1 MALFPLMIELQGAPC
16 LVVGGGRTALRKA
29 QTLLESGARLHLVAP
44 QILPELRRLPAA
56 IHEREARP
64 EDVLGMTLVV
74 DASGS
79 EAAAAM
85 LRRECASRRI
95 PLNVVDEPERC
106 SFIFPAILRR
116 GALVAG
122 ISTGGA
128 SPLAA
133 AWARDRLDECLP
145 GQLEGILTQMQ
156 TLRKRLKGR
165 ISEQPRRAA
174 CLRAALH
181 ESLKKGR
188 PLTGGELARLEAA
201 GAGGGAA
208 KSGNAADNDAKSG
221 TLHPPAGFVCL
232 VGAGCVSRE
241 LITLRGLRAMRRA
254 DVILYDALL
263 PPGLLELA
271 PRARHIY
278 TGKRGGGPGMP
289 QQKINALMIAEAA
302 AGRVVCRL
310 KGGDAFVFG
319 RGGEEIEALRQAGI
333 PYEVVPGVSS
343 AIAVPALA
351 GISVTHRDV
360 SRGFHVVTA
369 RTVHGLRDGLA
380 QLAAEPDTLV
390 FLMGVGQLPALAA
403 GLIAGGKNPDTPAAV
418 LGGKTVRAP
427 LGAIAEA
434 AKHVRPPA
442 VIVVG
447 PTAALDLRPG
457 AGPDGGPESAPGG
470 DTKTNAF

>member
-1 MALFPLMIELQGAPC
+1 MAFFPLMIELQNAPC

-29 QTLLESGARLHLVAP
+29 QVLLESGARLYVAAP
-44 QILPELRRLPAA
+44 QVLPELRRLP
-56 IHEREARP
+56 IEIRERKVQP
-64 EDVLGMTLVV
+64 EDLVGMTLVV

-79 EAAAAM
+79 MAAAAL
-85 LRRECASRRI
+85 LRRECAARRI
-95 PLNVVDEPERC
+95 PLNVVDCPEQC
-106 SFIFPAILRR
+106 SFLFPAILRR

-145 GQLEGILTQMQ
+145 AQLEEILAEMRS
-156 TLRKRLKGR
+156 LRQRLKR
-165 ISEQPRRAA
+165 TIPEQPRRAA
-174 CLRAALH
+174 CLRAALR
-181 ESLKKGR
+181 EALKKGR

-201 GAGGGAA
+201 GANSGNANSGGAKSNDANGGA
-208 KSGNAADNDAKSG
+208 KSGDAG
-221 TLHPPAGFVCL
+221 GGQNPPAGFVYL
-232 VGAGCVSRE
+232 VGAGCADRE

-263 PPGLLELA
+263 PPGLLEFA
-271 PRARHIY
+271 PRAERID
-278 TGKRGGGPGMP
+278 TGKRGGRAGMT

-319 RGGEEIEALRQAGI
+319 RGGEEIEALRRAGI

-343 AIAVPALA
+343 AIAVPELA
-351 GISVTHRDV
+351 GIPVTHRGV

-369 RTVHGLRDGLA
+369 RTVKGLRDDLA
-380 QLAAEPDTLV
+380 RLAALPDTLV
-390 FLMGVGQLPALAA
+390 FLMGVGQLPELAA
-403 GLIAGGKNPDTPAAV
+403 GLMAGGKSPGTPAAV

-434 AKHVRPPA
+434 ARHIRPPA

-447 PTAALDLRPG
+447 DAAALDLRPG
-457 AGPDGGPESAPGG
+457 ADAETTAH
-470 DTKTNAF
+470 